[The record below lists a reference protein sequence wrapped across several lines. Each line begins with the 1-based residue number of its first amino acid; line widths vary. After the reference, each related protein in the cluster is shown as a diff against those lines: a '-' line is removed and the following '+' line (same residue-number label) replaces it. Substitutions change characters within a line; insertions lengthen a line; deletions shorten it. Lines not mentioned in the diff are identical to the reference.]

1 MNSDA
6 FLSPAF
12 SRARYVNL
20 TMCAFL
26 PPHMSLE
33 SLATVISGA
42 NIRCRDTDMT
52 WEVGSSSGLDSASK
66 KEVEA
71 DQFSQLKSASLA
83 RPSANVTSEKLFKL
97 VTRSMSAAMDPAWQ

>member
-1 MNSDA
+1 M
-6 FLSPAF
+6 
-12 SRARYVNL
+12 NL
-20 TMCAFL
+20 TMCPFL

-42 NIRCRDTDMT
+42 NIRRRDMT

-83 RPSANVTSEKLFKL
+83 GPSANVTSEKLSKM
-97 VTRSMSAAMDPAWQ
+97 VTRSMSAAMDPARQ